1 MEARTG
7 MWGRQLKAALAGS
20 VALMFLA
27 AGQVE
32 ASPVACFPPAD
43 AKAAQFRR
51 MQQEFT
57 VAALSCGTLQSQR
70 DYLAARYNQFVV
82 KFAGVLRDNARVL
95 RAHFIHHG
103 GLDGF
108 DSWMTRLANAAAVD
122 VATDPGYC
130 AHLWIDL
137 DTALTMAPSKV
148 TDFAAAIRP
157 TDALTPVCGTSGRA
171 SVSEAATTGS
181 KAPD

>member
-1 MEARTG
+1 MEARTD
-7 MWGRQLKAALAGS
+7 MWGRRWRAALAGS
-20 VALMFLA
+20 VALLFLA

-32 ASPVACFPPAD
+32 ASPIACFPPAD

-70 DYLAARYNQFVV
+70 DYLAARYNQFVA

-95 RAHFIHHG
+95 RAHFSHHG

-108 DSWMTRLANAAAVD
+108 DAWMTKLANTAAVD

-130 AHLWIDL
+130 AHLWTDL
-137 DTALTMAPSKV
+137 DAALTVAPSQV

-157 TDALTPVCGTSGRA
+157 TDDLTPVCGARA
-171 SVSEAATTGS
+171 SVSAATIASGS
-181 KAPD
+181 ARD